1 MQPKEYDSFVPG
13 YLSLHQI
20 TIVSEQEATSL
31 VLKWTPN
38 QLMNGNTTEEKSAS
52 WQSAISIDL
61 KTILFL
67 HCHQVSTKTRSFIY
81 IFERELALLV
91 ALQGE
96 SS

>member
-67 HCHQVSTKTRSFIY
+67 HCHQVSTQHTLGVSFEFFHDFVIL
-81 IFERELALLV
+81 IQ
-91 ALQGE
+91 LQLR
-96 SS
+96 